1 MLKIGDFSRI
11 GQVSVKTL
19 RYYDEI
25 GLLTPYS
32 TDPFTG
38 YRYYTYGQLPR
49 LNRILALKEMGL
61 SLEQIRQLLADSLT
75 AEQLRGMLRLKQVEI
90 QQRMEEEKEKLLRVE
105 ARLRMIEQE
114 EKMPEYDIVIKNIDP
129 ILVASIRD
137 VIPNYP
143 EQGHLWTELESF
155 LRHHQITPTG
165 PCFTIYYSEEPDVDT
180 EVCEPV
186 GELPP
191 PDNRIRTHE
200 LPGVPSMATVIHKGP
215 FLTIG
220 EAYTAMLKWIEANDF
235 QISGPPRE
243 VYLNPA
249 DKGSQTDPET
259 ITEIQFPID
268 KD

>member
-1 MLKIGDFSRI
+1 
-11 GQVSVKTL
+11 
-19 RYYDEI
+19 
-25 GLLTPYS
+25 
-32 TDPFTG
+32 
-38 YRYYTYGQLPR
+38 
-49 LNRILALKEMGL
+49 
-61 SLEQIRQLLADSLT
+61 
-75 AEQLRGMLRLKQVEI
+75 
-90 QQRMEEEKEKLLRVE
+90 
-105 ARLRMIEQE
+105 
-114 EKMPEYDIVIKNIDP
+114 MPEYDIVIKNIDP